1 MDKQNIF
8 QGLRK
13 IISEDNIKIDEP
25 MSKHTSFKIG
35 GPADFFV
42 VAKTIEEV
50 EKVLEFSKQNNIP
63 LFITGNGSNLLVSDE
78 GVGGVV
84 LKIAIDNLE
93 ILELNSEETAKV
105 TFQKDETKEIVKDN
119 LQKSKITETLQE
131 SKNKGTAKNIIVKVG
146 AGVKIMALAQELKKQ
161 GISGFEELAGIPGTI
176 GGANYMNA
184 GAYGKEIKELIVT
197 TIVLNKETGKI
208 ETLKNEQQNL
218 GYRNSIFKQKKFIIL
233 ETTLRLQK
241 GNSDEIEQKMNEYLK
256 QRKEKQPLEYPSAGS
271 TFKRGD
277 GVITAKLIDECGLK
291 GYQIGGAQI
300 SEKHAGFIINKGN
313 ATSKDILDLIAYT
326 KKKVFE
332 KFGVQIEEEIEI
344 I

>member
-78 GVGGVV
+78 GVRGIV
-84 LKIAIDNLE
+84 LKIAIDNFE
-93 ILELNSEETAKV
+93 KSEA
-105 TFQKDETKEIVKDN
+105 
-119 LQKSKITETLQE
+119 
-131 SKNKGTAKNIIVKVG
+131 KGTEKNIIVKVG

-184 GAYGKEIKELIVT
+184 GAYGKEIKDLIVT
-197 TIVLNKETGKI
+197 TKALNKETGKI
-208 ETLKNEQQNL
+208 EILKNEQQNL
-218 GYRNSIFKQKKFIIL
+218 EYRNSIFKQKKFIIL

-277 GVITAKLIDECGLK
+277 DFITAKLIDECGLK

-344 I
+344 L

>member
-13 IISEDNIKIDEP
+13 IISEDNVKIDEP
-25 MSKHTSFKIG
+25 MLKHTSFKIG

-78 GVGGVV
+78 GVRGIV
-84 LKIAIDNLE
+84 LKIAIDNFE
-93 ILELNSEETAKV
+93 KSEA
-105 TFQKDETKEIVKDN
+105 
-119 LQKSKITETLQE
+119 
-131 SKNKGTAKNIIVKVG
+131 KGTEKNIIVKVG

-277 GVITAKLIDECGLK
+277 DFITAKLIDECGLK

-344 I
+344 L